1 MKFPSLVLVASLIL
15 TLMPCKANGQDITVE
30 TKPFG
35 EVKSSTASDPQAF
48 PQPKQSNNINFDSAN
63 KNAQGKQTGAYTG
76 TDVFPNSGFISIP
89 VPPPDSQSAY
99 IQLPVPPAD
108 AQINPM
114 SSKFIWPASGKLT
127 SGYGRR
133 WGRMHAGID
142 IAGPIGTPIVAAA
155 AGVVTKAGWNS
166 GGYGNLVEIQHP
178 DGSVTRYGHNSK
190 VLVMLGQSVEQG
202 QMIAEM
208 GSTGRSTGPHCHFE
222 TLLPGMGAI
231 NPMINLASRSTIS
244 QVGR

>member
-1 MKFPSLVLVASLIL
+1 
-15 TLMPCKANGQDITVE
+15 MPRIANGQDITVE

-35 EVKSSTASDPQAF
+35 EVTSSTASDSQAF
-48 PQPKQSNNINFDSAN
+48 PRSTPSNNIKFDSAN
-63 KNAQGKQTGAYTG
+63 KNAQEKQTGAYTG
-76 TDVFPNSGFISIP
+76 TDVFPNSCYIYIP
-89 VPPPDSQSAY
+89 VPPPVSQSAY

-108 AQINPM
+108 SQMNPL

-133 WGRMHAGID
+133 WGRMHKGID

-155 AGVVTKAGWNS
+155 TGVVTKAGWVS
-166 GGYGNLVEIQHP
+166 GGYGNLVEIQHF

-190 VLVMLGQSVEQG
+190 VLAMVGQSVEQG

-208 GSTGRSTGPHCHFE
+208 GSSGRSTGPHCHFE
-222 TLLPGMGAI
+222 TLLPGIGAI
-231 NPMINLASRSTIS
+231 NPIINLASRSTIS
-244 QVGR
+244 QVGQEFDIGVGE